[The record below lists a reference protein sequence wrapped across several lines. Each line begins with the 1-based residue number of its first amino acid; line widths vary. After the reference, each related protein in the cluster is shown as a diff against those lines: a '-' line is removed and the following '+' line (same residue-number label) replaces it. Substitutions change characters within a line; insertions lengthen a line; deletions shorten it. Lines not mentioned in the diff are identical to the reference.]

1 MDKLER
7 LKRELTTVERQLES
21 DQAAVHQ
28 GKAALDQLVERL
40 GPAWTPRREELD
52 VATRTAESALAL
64 HQRQRDDLLARIERE
79 QKPVEAER
87 APAVEAQHE
96 RRKPPPEQAKDV
108 ELEID
113 F

>member
-7 LKRELTTVERQLES
+7 LRRELTTVERQLES
-21 DQAAVHQ
+21 DQAAVDQ

-40 GPAWTPRREELD
+40 GPAWTPKWEELE
-52 VATRTAESALAL
+52 VATRTAESTLAL

-79 QKPVEAER
+79 QEPVEAER
-87 APAVEAQHE
+87 APALEAQRE
-96 RRKPPPEQAKDV
+96 RRKLPPERAKDV